1 MDSLCFLGY
10 AHRIPVHIFLY
21 IHLNLLQKK
30 KSLPFGGLITKIA
43 IMVKIPLHDI
53 ELIVKV
59 YGKISVITFIKS
71 EGVIRKTWSWHKES
85 TSSQLETP
93 QINPLLLVVIKQ
105 L

>member
-1 MDSLCFLGY
+1 
-10 AHRIPVHIFLY
+10 
-21 IHLNLLQKK
+21 
-30 KSLPFGGLITKIA
+30 
-43 IMVKIPLHDI
+43 MVKIPLHDI